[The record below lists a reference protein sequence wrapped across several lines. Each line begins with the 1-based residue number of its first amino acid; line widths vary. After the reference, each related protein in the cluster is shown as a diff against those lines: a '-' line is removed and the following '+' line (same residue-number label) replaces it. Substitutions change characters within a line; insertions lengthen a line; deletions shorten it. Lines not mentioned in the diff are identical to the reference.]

1 VVEGPGFLGAQAKN
15 WSVVK
20 IWVALEGSRGLARDE
35 DSNFYWIGT
44 LEIYL
49 YTGPK
54 SGEGTFAQGGDS
66 SSKLGPTKFHPDAPS
81 ATLSFK
87 PITLE

>member
-1 VVEGPGFLGAQAKN
+1 M
-15 WSVVK
+15 
-20 IWVALEGSRGLARDE
+20 ALEGSRGLARDE

-54 SGEGTFAQGGDS
+54 SGEGTFAQGGGIV
-66 SSKLGPTKFHPDAPS
+66 SKQLCVRQIPMDTMRVHSIALLLFEVDFQVPRV
-81 ATLSFK
+81 
-87 PITLE
+87 